1 MSLRVNH
8 NTAALNAWRH
18 LTNNDFKMNK
28 SLERLSSGLRIN
40 SAADDPAGLS
50 ISEKLRAQVA
60 SLNQAVS
67 NSEQAM
73 TMINT
78 AEAAMNEVHN
88 LLTTM
93 RELAVHAANEGVND
107 ETALN
112 ADQAQI
118 RSSLDTITRISET
131 TQFGTKNLLDG
142 STNNK
147 VFTAGASNIG
157 LNRADKSSL
166 ASGTHTLTVS
176 NVTASTSAFVDETTA
191 SNAGLDNT
199 VDPTPASLTAGTHVV
214 SIKAATS
221 AFIQSDQTLG
231 ETIIESGGQM
241 TISNGGT
248 TSVITFASDTVNTA
262 QNIADGINAGTTF
275 FTASVNTDGSLRIET
290 TAVGGT
296 ENIAI
301 AVDGSNLTQADLG
314 MSTLAGADGVTATIQ
329 LDSGSTVDLTNT
341 AGTITLTDG
350 KGGSLVLDTTATAQ
364 SGFQNAT
371 LEIQVSAA
379 TFDVTIDN
387 GTTVTM
393 TADRAATLKSGLTSG
408 GSLRAVFSQSVT
420 AGSGTLS
427 VLDNA
432 LVFQVGA
439 NFGQSVKIGVQD
451 MGADQLGTGVA
462 NLSNFSS
469 LDAIDVT
476 TAQGAADALLLI
488 DAAIDAVSSQR
499 SELGAFQRNT
509 LESNLNNLRIAAENL
524 GAAES
529 TFRDADL
536 ALEMAEF
543 TKLQI
548 LAQTGVAMMAQANQI
563 PQTVLRLIG

>member
-1 MSLRVNH
+1 MSLRINH
-8 NTAALNAWRH
+8 NRGALNAWRH
-18 LTNNDFKMNK
+18 LTNNDFRMNR

-60 SLNQAVS
+60 SLNQAVE

-73 TMINT
+73 SMINT
-78 AEAAMNEVHN
+78 AEAALNEIHN

-93 RELAVHAANEGVND
+93 RELSIHAANEGVND

-112 ADQAQI
+112 ADQQQI
-118 RSSLDTITRISET
+118 QSSLDTITRIANT

-142 STNNK
+142 STDNK
-147 VFTAGASNIG
+147 VYTLGGAAIGLTQASN
-157 LNRADKSSL
+157 STL
-166 ASGTHTLTVS
+166 ASGTHTLTVA
-176 NVTASTSAFVDETTA
+176 NVTAAAGSYVSEVTA

-199 VDPTPASLTAGTHVV
+199 VDPTPSGLTAGTHIVTV
-214 SIKAATS
+214 RAATS
-221 AFIQSDQTLG
+221 AFIESDQTLG
-231 ETIIESGGQM
+231 ETIIESGAIM
-241 TISNGGT
+241 TVTDGT
-248 TSVITFASDTVNTA
+248 NSAGITFASDTVNTA
-262 QNIADGINAGTTF
+262 QNIADAINAGTALF
-275 FTASVNTDGSLRIET
+275 VASVGLDGSLKVET
-290 TAVGGT
+290 ADVGGT
-296 ENIAI
+296 QQIAI
-301 AVDGSNLTQADLG
+301 TVDGTNITRADLG
-314 MSTLAGADGVTATIQ
+314 MSTLTGSNGTTATIQ
-329 LDSGSTVDLTNT
+329 LGAGETQELSNT

-350 KGGSLVLDTTATAQ
+350 LGGQLVLDTAATSQAAFA
-364 SGFQNAT
+364 SAT
-371 LEIQVSAA
+371 LEISVSSA
-379 TFDVTIDN
+379 TFDVSLDN
-387 GTTVTM
+387 GDSVTM
-393 TADRAATLKSGLTSG
+393 RSDVAGTVQSGLASG
-408 GSLRAVFSQSVT
+408 GQLSVVFGSGVT
-420 AGSGTLS
+420 AGSGSIS

-451 MGADQLGTGVA
+451 MEASQLGTGVA
-462 NLSNFSS
+462 NISNFSN
-469 LDAIDVT
+469 LNEIDVT

-488 DAAIDAVSSQR
+488 DDAIDAVSSAR
-499 SELGAFQRNT
+499 AELGAFQRNT
-509 LESNLNNLRIAAENL
+509 LESNLANLRIAAENL
-524 GAAES
+524 SSAES

>member
-8 NTAALNAWRH
+8 NTGALNAWRH
-18 LTNNDFKMNK
+18 LTNNDFMTNK

-40 SAADDPAGLS
+40 SASDDPAGLS
-50 ISEKLRAQVA
+50 ISEKLRSQVA
-60 SLNQAVS
+60 SLKQAVS
-67 NSEQAM
+67 NSEQAI

-118 RSSLDTITRISET
+118 RSSLDTISRISTT
-131 TQFGTKNLLDG
+131 TQFGTKYLLDG
-142 STNNK
+142 STDNK
-147 VFTAGASNIG
+147 VFTTGALNVGLDRASN
-157 LNRADKSSL
+157 SSL
-166 ASGTHTLTVS
+166 SSGAHTLTVA
-176 NVTASTSAFVDETTA
+176 NVTAASSMFADETAA
-191 SNAGLDNT
+191 SNAGIDST
-199 VDPTPASLTAGTHVV
+199 TDPTPSSLSAGTHVV
-214 SIKAATS
+214 TIRAAS
-221 AFIQSDQTLG
+221 AALIQSDQTLG
-231 ETIIESGGQM
+231 ESIIESGGSM
-241 TISNGGT
+241 TITNGGT
-248 TSVITFASDTVNTA
+248 TEVITFASDTVNTA
-262 QNIADGINAGTTF
+262 QNIADTINAGTTF
-275 FTASVNTDGSLRIET
+275 FVASVALDGSLRIES
-290 TAVGGT
+290 ADVGGT
-296 ENIAI
+296 EQISI

-314 MSTLAGADGVTATIQ
+314 MSTLTGSDGTTATIQ
-329 LDSGSTVDLTNT
+329 LDRGSTQELTNT

-350 KGGSLVLDTTATAQ
+350 LGGQLLLDTTATAQ
-364 SGFQNAT
+364 SGFKSASLQIT
-371 LEIQVSAA
+371 VSAA
-379 TFDVTIDN
+379 TFDVSLDN
-387 GTTVTM
+387 GSTVTM
-393 TADRAATLKSGLTSG
+393 RADVAGTLKSGLTSG
-408 GSLRAVFSQSVT
+408 GKLDVIFGQSVT
-420 AGSGTLS
+420 AGSGSLS

-432 LVFQVGA
+432 LVFQVGG
-439 NFGQSVKIGVQD
+439 NYGQSVKIGVQD
-451 MGADQLGTGVA
+451 MAADQLGAGVA
-462 NLSNFSS
+462 NQSNFSN
-469 LDAIDVT
+469 LDEIDVT

-548 LAQTGVAMMAQANQI
+548 LSQTGVAMMAQANQI